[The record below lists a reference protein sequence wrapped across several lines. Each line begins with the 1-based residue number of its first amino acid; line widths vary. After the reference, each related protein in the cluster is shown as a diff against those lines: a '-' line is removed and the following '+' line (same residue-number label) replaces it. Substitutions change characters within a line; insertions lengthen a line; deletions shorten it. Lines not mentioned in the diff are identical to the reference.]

1 MSPNIQ
7 VLGHAGQG
15 NCSKLFVT
23 DQADLK
29 SLYEFDAPLLV
40 TFVVYLLL
48 ILFLGIELIARP
60 MILGTISLEGGN
72 WVRWLQRS
80 VWAPLT

>member
-1 MSPNIQ
+1 M
-7 VLGHAGQG
+7 
-15 NCSKLFVT
+15 
-23 DQADLK
+23 
-29 SLYEFDAPLLV
+29 EFDAPLLV
-40 TFVVYLLL
+40 TFIAYLLL
-48 ILFLGIELIARP
+48 ILFWALEPIARP